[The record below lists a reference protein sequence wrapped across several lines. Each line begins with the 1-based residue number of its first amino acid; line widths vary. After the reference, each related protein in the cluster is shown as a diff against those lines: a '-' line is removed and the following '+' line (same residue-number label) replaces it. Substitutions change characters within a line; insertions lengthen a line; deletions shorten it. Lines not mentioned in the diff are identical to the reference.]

1 MAKLEIEIGTTLRD
15 ALTEFGNA
23 WKAHES
29 GKRVSASQKVSFVD
43 WRAFSSVMTPKRYEL
58 IRHLRQEPAAS
69 VRALARA
76 LERDVKRV
84 HEDVVILAELGLI
97 DRDENTG
104 GLSTRLDKVTSTI
117 NFAA

>member
-1 MAKLEIEIGTTLRD
+1 MAKVEMEVGTTLRE
-15 ALTEFGNA
+15 ALAEFGDA
-23 WKAHES
+23 WKAHAA
-29 GKRVSASQKVSFVD
+29 GKRVSATQKVSFVD
-43 WRAFSSVMTPKRYEL
+43 WRAFSAVMTPKRYDL
-58 IRHLRQEPAAS
+58 IRHLRREPAPS

-84 HEDVVILAELGLI
+84 HEDVVVLAALGLI

-104 GLSTRLDKVTSTI
+104 ALSTRLDKVTSTI